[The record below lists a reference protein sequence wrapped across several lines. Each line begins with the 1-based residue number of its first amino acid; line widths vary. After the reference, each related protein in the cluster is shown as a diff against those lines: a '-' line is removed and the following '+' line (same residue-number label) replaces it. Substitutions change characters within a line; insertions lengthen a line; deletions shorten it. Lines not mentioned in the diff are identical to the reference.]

1 MLSDGTDSGNVVRH
15 QHKGQKAKGWLH
27 NSHGKEKTTP
37 PRKHNQE
44 SNQKIPINNSF
55 HILNRLPIEEE
66 MENPHKK
73 DNQDKDKGKSKL

>member
-1 MLSDGTDSGNVVRH
+1 MVLIVVMLFVTNTRDRKQNDGY
-15 QHKGQKAKGWLH
+15 
-27 NSHGKEKTTP
+27 TTVTGRRKQP

-66 MENPHKK
+66 MENLHKK
-73 DNQDKDKGKSKL
+73 DNQDKDKGKAKL